1 MKKSLV
7 YLLASLVVLL
17 VSSSWAGVNYPD
29 IDVTGEISIK
39 AINANNYDGLKTAS
53 DKQNYVQQRTRLYL
67 KGELT
72 EGVTANAM
80 AEKMNSGSKMGSA
93 AAKQVKDYSTEL
105 ELKHAYL
112 TVADV
117 VDLVDLTIG
126 RQKIGTKFKSVVYY
140 NNSVDAI
147 KGNMTC
153 GPVDLTMVYGKTDD
167 KVKNNLYAVLGS
179 GKVGEVSVNG
189 GIYRDAVNQN
199 GVLTIGASG
208 DVPIVEGLNVGIEY
222 AKQDGKNGT
231 LNRKGTALKADVN
244 YACEIGGGKCT
255 LGLTLLNTSGDDKP
269 ADKDDKKYSGISPS
283 LKLTEIYSDIKAGT
297 TNDDGAY
304 KADIG
309 NLNALILKAGLAMT
323 EKLDLGLA
331 YGTYKANKGTDKK
344 LGTEINLTVGY
355 KQSENIAINL
365 LAAQFSSKKGMGL
378 SGTDKATKLQA
389 GMKIS
394 F

>member
-39 AINANNYDGLKTAS
+39 AINANNYDGDKKES
-53 DKQNYVQQRTRLYL
+53 DKKNYVQQRTRLYL

-72 EGVTANAM
+72 DGVTANAM
-80 AEKMNSGSKMGSA
+80 AQKMSDGSKMGSA
-93 AAKQVKDYSTEL
+93 DQKKMKDYSTEL
-105 ELKHAYL
+105 ELKRAYL
-112 TVADV
+112 TVSDV
-117 VDLVDLTIG
+117 ADLVTLTIG
-126 RQKIGTKFKSVVYY
+126 KQQIGTKFNSLVYY
-140 NNSVDAI
+140 NSSADAI

-153 GPVDLTMVYGKTDD
+153 GPIDLTMVYGKTADA
-167 KVKNNLYAVLGS
+167 VKNNLYALLGS

-189 GIYRDAVNQN
+189 GIYRDALNKN
-199 GVLTIGASG
+199 GVLTMGISG
-208 DVPIVEGLNVGIEY
+208 DIPMIEGLNVGIEY
-222 AKQDGKNGT
+222 AKQDGENGT

-244 YACEIGGGKCT
+244 YACEIGGGKCI
-255 LGLTLLNTSGDDKP
+255 LGLTLLNTSGDDNN
-269 ADKDDKKYSGISPS
+269 ADKDDKDYLGISPS
-283 LKLTEIYSDIKAGT
+283 LKMTEIVSDLTAET
-297 TNDDGAY
+297 TNDDGTY
-304 KADIG
+304 KTEISD
-309 NLNALILKAGLAMT
+309 LNVLILKAGLAMT

-344 LGTEINLTVGY
+344 IGTEINLTAGY

-365 LAAQFSSKKGMGL
+365 LAAQLSPKKGAGL
-378 SGTDKATKLQA
+378 LGTDKATKLQA